1 MQNKFLW
8 KKARV
13 IDSSLQGENWPEKL
27 TLAQIAK
34 LLFPDSDDK
43 RKLLLS
49 FMNEQVEDGGLEFND
64 IRVSPKWHSSNV
76 SLSIVGDN
84 ALYASIREDSR
95 KSREMD
101 LLKMHEPVFG
111 WVEGLKGTELNNPI
125 KLEQHLCGCN
135 SECTIEKSYRNGLP
149 KRWRVEGV
157 HDDGL
162 KISFSCTSEPLI
174 SANQCR
180 DFLGS
185 VNQHIPVDST
195 LNGWGGDLKLQ
206 FQVGGNEIEDQAATE
221 PVSAKVIQPNNN
233 EFALSGLLH
242 KPNGEDDWFEVID
255 VMTKAFYLEHGVRPT
270 KAQAWTQ
277 LCTNPPTGYGIK
289 PDDGNKEL
297 TMTGFI
303 KALNKRSFDRRW
315 AKYTA
320 KSNPFKPN

>member
-1 MQNKFLW
+1 MLNKFLW
-8 KKARV
+8 KRARV

-34 LLFPDSDDK
+34 QLFPDSDDQ

-64 IRVSPKWHSSNV
+64 VRVSPKWHSSNV

-125 KLEQHLCGCN
+125 KLEKHLCGCN

-162 KISFSCTSEPLI
+162 KISFSCESEPLI

-185 VNQHIPVDST
+185 VNQYIPVDST

-206 FQVGGNEIEDQAATE
+206 FQVGGNEIEGQAVTE
-221 PVSAKVIQPNNN
+221 PVSANSKLNVEPGNN
-233 EFALSGLLH
+233 EKRMKIL
-242 KPNGEDDWFEVID
+242 
-255 VMTKAFYLEHGVRPT
+255 KAWYLT
-270 KAQAWTQ
+270 
-277 LCTNPPTGYGIK
+277 LCTKHKENREFIMAEINNLTNTEIK
-289 PDDGNKEL
+289 NEL
-297 TMTGFI
+297 KNITPQDEKYLWTIKQSDRWIMDNGSTVWGFKKTQGG
-303 KALNKRSFDRRW
+303 KAKI
-315 AKYTA
+315 T
-320 KSNPFKPN
+320 